1 MERIVVTLAEQIIK
15 WKTNKTNVLPSEILM
30 VKPDKI
36 MIHDIFIPFVV
47 EKFYEMG
54 FEKVF
59 DPDRIVIIFDHL
71 VPAAKAEDIRHFKI
85 AHEFIEKQGIKNV
98 HESDGI
104 CHQLMHEQGYV
115 KPGDI
120 VFGTDSHTVTYGAL
134 GVFSSGLG
142 YTDIASIIGT
152 GETWIKVP
160 ETIRIKIDGSLPK
173 GVYAKDVILKI
184 IGDIGADGASYK
196 AIEFVGSTVE
206 AMSISSR
213 LTMSNMVVEAG
224 AKVGLFYPDEK
235 TCRYADVSND
245 ILTKFQLEDSAST
258 IKVLEYKAE
267 EFVPVAAIPSN
278 VDNVK
283 AIKELDEIKV
293 DQVFI
298 GSCTNGRLEDLEVAA
313 SILQGKRIS
322 KNVKLVVTPASR
334 EVYEMAATNG
344 YLETF
349 VKAGAIITHPGCGLC
364 CGRGGGIVGDNE
376 VLVAT
381 NNRNFLGRMGSE
393 SSKTYLVSPAVAAL
407 SAIKGFLTYE

>member
-1 MERIVVTLAEQIIK
+1 MTLAEQIIK